1 MPVARLE
8 IQITC
13 EKYFKWNLNYEDEQD
28 SLVPDPSGM
37 TLWDGVCCNVTKNDA
52 LNFHA

>member
-1 MPVARLE
+1 MPVARHE

-28 SLVPDPSGM
+28 IDSLVPDPSGI
-37 TLWDGVCCNVTKNDA
+37 TL
-52 LNFHA
+52 